1 MVGGKSPRYLLESR
15 SLMANRESDVTELL
29 QDWSQGDTSAL
40 GKLIP
45 LVFKD
50 LREIAGRMFQGE
62 SEGHTLQPTA
72 LVNEAYLRLKGQ
84 RNVQWQNREQFF
96 GVAGMLMRRIL
107 IDYAKGSK
115 AAKRGSGIPNVP
127 LDDTIPVTD
136 LRNLDWVAPLD
147 DALTRLTELDPRQG
161 QIVEMRFYTGLSHE
175 EIADVLG
182 VSVTTIKREWKTAR
196 LWLYR
201 DLRKD

>member
-1 MVGGKSPRYLLESR
+1 
-15 SLMANRESDVTELL
+15 MAKTESDVTELL

-84 RNVQWQNREQFF
+84 RNVQWKNREQFF

-107 IDYAKGSK
+107 IDYAKGRQ

-127 LDDTIPVTD
+127 LDETIAVTD
-136 LRNLDWVAPLD
+136 LHNLDWVAPLD

-196 LWLYR
+196 LWLFR
-201 DLRKD
+201 ELRKD